1 MMKGGCDMSRQQPE
15 LPTIESV
22 FADDPRVIMA
32 AERTLL
38 AWVRTGLALMGFGF
52 LVARFGLFMQE
63 YTLVK
68 GEPASESPAWSVGI
82 GASLVLLGT
91 VITLAAGWLHGRNLR
106 HVRGASRHFRD
117 GFILAIA
124 CAVGLGLIGGFMCVR
139 LLWL

>member
-1 MMKGGCDMSRQQPE
+1 MSRPQAE
-15 LPTIESV
+15 LPETHSI
-22 FADDPRVIMA
+22 FGDDPRVIMA

-63 YTLVK
+63 YTVLK
-68 GEPASESPAWSVGI
+68 GETASESPAWSVGI

-91 VITLAAGWLHGRNLR
+91 VITFAAGWLHGRNLR
-106 HVRGASRHFRD
+106 QISGVSRHFRD

-124 CAVGLGLIGGFMCVR
+124 CAVGLGLVGCFMCIR
-139 LLWL
+139 LLWW